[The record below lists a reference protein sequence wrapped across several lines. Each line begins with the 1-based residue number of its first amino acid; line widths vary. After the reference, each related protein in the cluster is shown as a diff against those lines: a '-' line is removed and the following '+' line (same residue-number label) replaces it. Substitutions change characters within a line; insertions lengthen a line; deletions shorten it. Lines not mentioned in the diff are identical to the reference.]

1 MDLAGGVPDVG
12 DVFMTKHYRLDGAA
26 PRRTS
31 RRRGARPAAR
41 GLRVT
46 RSGFAAIIGRPN
58 VGKSTL
64 LNQVVGTKVS
74 ITAASPNT
82 TRQAIRGILT
92 EGDTQVIF
100 VDTPGIHR
108 PRTTLG
114 GRLNDT
120 ARAAADGVDVI
131 LAVIEAGSAIGPG
144 DRNVIETMLR
154 NARGR
159 NAPLPCVVV
168 NKMDKSGR
176 ETVVAQLVA
185 ATTAVEEIADRVG
198 PRATSSSAWST
209 FRSRPRR
216 AKERRQL
223 IEYVRKAMPES
234 PFLFPEDEVSD
245 VPEAMWVAELVREQ
259 LVRKTKQELPH
270 SIHTRVIEFEWPHIT
285 VEILVERESQKG
297 MVIGKGGAF
306 LKDVGI
312 AARRQLPE
320 GCFLELKSPSSPA
333 GRSATTPST
342 GSGTDAS
349 RSVAVRASVGTLG
362 TQ

>member
-1 MDLAGGVPDVG
+1 M
-12 DVFMTKHYRLDGAA
+12 
-26 PRRTS
+26 
-31 RRRGARPAAR
+31 
-41 GLRVT
+41 T

-92 EGDTQVIF
+92 EGDVQIIF

-108 PRTTLG
+108 PKTTLG

-131 LAVIEAGSAIGPG
+131 LAVIEASSSIGPG
-144 DRNVIETMLR
+144 DRNVLTTMLQNSR
-154 NARGR
+154 SAKGPR
-159 NAPLPCVVV
+159 PVVVV

-176 ETVVAQLVA
+176 EAMAAQLVA
-185 ATTAVEEIADRVG
+185 ATTAVAELAQELHLADVAERVEYF
-198 PRATSSSAWST
+198 PVSAKT
-209 FRSRPRR
+209 GEGTQ
-216 AKERRQL
+216 AL
-223 IEYVRKAMPES
+223 IDFVKTAMPES
-234 PFLFPEDEVSD
+234 PFLFEEDEVSD

-270 SIHTRVIEFEWPHIT
+270 SIHCRVIEFEWPHIL

-297 MVIGKGGAF
+297 MVIGKGGAL

-320 GCFLELKSPSSPA
+320 GCFLELKV
-333 GRSATTPST
+333 
-342 GSGTDAS
+342 
-349 RSVAVRASVGTLG
+349 SVEPGWQKRDDTLDRFG
-362 TQ
+362 Y

>member
-1 MDLAGGVPDVG
+1 
-12 DVFMTKHYRLDGAA
+12 MT
-26 PRRTS
+26 T
-31 RRRGARPAAR
+31 
-41 GLRVT
+41 
-46 RSGFAAIIGRPN
+46 SGFAAIIGRPN

-92 EGDTQVIF
+92 EDGVQIIF

-108 PRTTLG
+108 PKTTLG

-131 LAVIEAGSAIGPG
+131 LAVIEASSSIGPG
-144 DRNVIETMLR
+144 DRNVLTTMLQ
-154 NARGR
+154 NARSPKGPR
-159 NAPLPCVVV
+159 PVVVV

-176 ETVVAQLVA
+176 EAMAAQLVA
-185 ATTAVEEIADRVG
+185 ATTAVSELATELNLTEVADRVEYF
-198 PRATSSSAWST
+198 SVSAKT
-209 FRSRPRR
+209 GEGTQ
-216 AKERRQL
+216 AL
-223 IEYVRKAMPES
+223 IDFVKTAMPES
-234 PFLFPEDEVSD
+234 PFLFEEDEVSD

-270 SIHTRVIEFEWPHIT
+270 SIHCRVIEFEWPHII

-297 MVIGKGGAF
+297 MVIGKGGAL

-320 GCFLELKSPSSPA
+320 GCFLELKV
-333 GRSATTPST
+333 
-342 GSGTDAS
+342 
-349 RSVAVRASVGTLG
+349 SVEPGWQKRDDTLDRFG
-362 TQ
+362 Y

>member
-1 MDLAGGVPDVG
+1 
-12 DVFMTKHYRLDGAA
+12 MT
-26 PRRTS
+26 T
-31 RRRGARPAAR
+31 
-41 GLRVT
+41 
-46 RSGFAAIIGRPN
+46 SGFAAIIGRPN

-92 EGDTQVIF
+92 EEGVQIIF

-108 PRTTLG
+108 PKTTLG

-131 LAVIEAGSAIGPG
+131 LAVIEASSSIGPG
-144 DRNVIETMLR
+144 DRNVLTTMLQ
-154 NARGR
+154 NARSSKGPR
-159 NAPLPCVVV
+159 PVVVV

-176 ETVVAQLVA
+176 EAMAAQLVA
-185 ATTAVEEIADRVG
+185 ATTAVAELAEELNLNDVAERVEYF
-198 PRATSSSAWST
+198 PVSAKT
-209 FRSRPRR
+209 GEGTQ
-216 AKERRQL
+216 AL
-223 IEYVRKAMPES
+223 IDFVKTAMPES
-234 PFLFPEDEVSD
+234 PFLFEEDEVSD

-270 SIHTRVIEFEWPHIT
+270 SIHCRVIEFEWPHIL

-297 MVIGKGGAF
+297 MVIGKGGAL

-320 GCFLELKSPSSPA
+320 GCFLELKV
-333 GRSATTPST
+333 
-342 GSGTDAS
+342 
-349 RSVAVRASVGTLG
+349 SVEPGWQKRDDTLDRFG
-362 TQ
+362 Y

>member
-1 MDLAGGVPDVG
+1 M
-12 DVFMTKHYRLDGAA
+12 
-26 PRRTS
+26 
-31 RRRGARPAAR
+31 
-41 GLRVT
+41 T
-46 RSGFAAIIGRPN
+46 RSGFAAILGRPN

-82 TRQAIRGILT
+82 TRQAIRGMLT
-92 EGDTQVIF
+92 EGDTQIIF

-131 LAVIEAGSAIGPG
+131 LAVIEAGAAIGPG
-144 DRNVIETMLR
+144 DRNVLETMLR

-159 NAPLPCVVV
+159 NAPVPCVVV

-176 ETVVAQLVA
+176 EAVVAQLVA
-185 ATTAVEEIADRVG
+185 ATKAVDEIAAELDLGDVAQRVEYF
-198 PRATSSSAWST
+198 PVSAKT
-209 FRSRPRR
+209 GEGT
-216 AKERRQL
+216 AAL
-223 IEYVRKAMPES
+223 IAYVRAAMPES

-297 MVIGKGGAF
+297 MVIGKGGAL

-320 GCFLELKSPSSPA
+320 GCFLELKV
-333 GRSATTPST
+333 
-342 GSGTDAS
+342 
-349 RSVAVRASVGTLG
+349 SVEPGWQKRDDTLDRFG
-362 TQ
+362 Y